1 MNKDTERFYKLIT
14 ETRKKL
20 ELTMEDVK
28 FILEHCGYSVKKYDT
43 YYPLADLMRSKK
55 WVSKSKF
62 IQDLNDDGLM
72 YFAYVKFYKKN
83 EQSYALVAGKTKI
96 TESYHTDICFTKDEK
111 YIGKAKTWLR
121 EQVLNWDSEK
131 LLVVVPENK
140 NNEQEALDI
149 EREITGLLGLFSS

>member
-20 ELTMEDVK
+20 ELTMEDVE
-28 FILEHCGYSVKKYDT
+28 FILECCKYSFKEYDT
-43 YYPLADLMRSKK
+43 YYPLDDLTISKK

-62 IQDLNDDGLM
+62 IQDLKDDRRK

-96 TESYHTDICFTKDEK
+96 TESYRTDICFTKDEK
-111 YIGKAKTWLR
+111 YKGKAKAWLR
-121 EQVLNWDSEK
+121 EKKLNWDTEK
-131 LLVVVPENK
+131 LLVVVPEN